1 MLTMLPPF
9 AVYSAQGA
17 KQAARDTRL
26 HDAQRPKTKAKAK
39 KPDVPCTKN
48 AAMQTVQEEE
58 DDYVVVEH
66 AV

>member
-1 MLTMLPPF
+1 MLPPF

-26 HDAQRPKTKAKAK
+26 HDAQVRPKPKAKAK
-39 KPDVPCTKN
+39 KQDVSS
-48 AAMQTVQEEE
+48 ARSVAIQTVQEEE
-58 DDYVVVEH
+58 DDYIVVEH

>member
-26 HDAQRPKTKAKAK
+26 HDATVRPKQKAKAK
-39 KPDVPCTKN
+39 KQDVPSTN
-48 AAMQTVQEEE
+48 SVGMETVHEDD
-58 DDYVVVEH
+58 DDYVVV
-66 AV
+66 

>member
-1 MLTMLPPF
+1 MLPPF

-26 HDAQRPKTKAKAK
+26 HDAQRPKPKAKAK
-39 KPDVPCTKN
+39 KQEVSSAKSV
-48 AAMQTVQEEE
+48 AIQTVQEEE
-58 DDYVVVEH
+58 DDYIVVEH